1 MKTRWINWWHV
12 IEMLAWITLLAMLVA
27 SRT

>member
-12 IEMLAWITLLAMLVA
+12 IEMLAWIAFYLLAFSA
-27 SRT
+27 GT